1 VRRAQLVA
9 AIVGKDLRVFARDR
23 FYVVITVLGLVLY
36 AGVFWLLPAAA
47 DETYTLGVH
56 LPGGEALLGQA
67 PGEEGLELL
76 PFASSA
82 ALREAVEQGDEV
94 MGGLDFPEG
103 FLAAAAAGQRTTV
116 RVLLGGDAP
125 EELRPALVAGVR
137 EIAFAV
143 AGEDLPVTL
152 PAAEEIIL
160 GPDRGPL
167 PLREQLRP
175 LLVFLVLLVEMF
187 ALASLVAAEIA
198 QRTVSAVLVTPTRVA
213 DLLAAKGLLGTG
225 LAFGQALL
233 IALVTGTLLR
243 APLLLG
249 VALLLGAV
257 LVTGFGLLA
266 GATGRDFV
274 GIIFW
279 SMLLMIPL
287 AVPAF
292 AVLFPG
298 EPAAWV
304 RALPSAGLV
313 DVIVGA
319 AAHGEGWAE
328 ASAQLAAL
336 AAWCAAVFA
345 AGVVVLGRRVARG

>member
-1 VRRAQLVA
+1 VGRLQLVA
-9 AIVGKDLRVFARDR
+9 AIVGKDLRLFARDR
-23 FYVVITVLGLVLY
+23 FYVVITVVGLVFY
-36 AGVFWLLPAAA
+36 VGVFWLLPATV

-56 LPGGEALLGQA
+56 LEGGAELLAQA
-67 PGEEGLELL
+67 TGEEGLDLV

-82 ALREAVEQGDEV
+82 ALEAAVEQEEV
-94 MGGLDFPEG
+94 LGGLDFPDG
-103 FLAAAAAGQRTTV
+103 FLPAAATGQPTTV
-116 RVLLGGDAP
+116 RVLLGGQAP

-143 AGEDLPVTL
+143 AGDDLPVTL
-152 PAAEEIIL
+152 PTAEEIVL

-198 QRTVSAVLVTPTRVA
+198 QRTVSAVLVTPARVA
-213 DLLAAKGLLGTG
+213 DLLAAKGLLGTA
-225 LAFGQALL
+225 LAFGQAVLL
-233 IALVTGTLLR
+233 ALATGTLLR

-266 GATGRDFV
+266 GSTGRDFV

-279 SMLLMIPL
+279 SMLFMIPM

-298 EPAAWV
+298 EPAAWI
-304 RALPSAGLV
+304 RALPTAGLV

-328 ASAQLAAL
+328 GAGQLATL
-336 AAWCAAVFA
+336 AAWCVAVFA
-345 AGVVVLGRRVARG
+345 AGVVVLGHRVART